1 MRVRR
6 NRESWWTTQRLN
18 RRDSSVGLRKK
29 IYCTGPIV
37 TFSHGWP
44 LNADAWGGQ
53 MQRARCLLDAR

>member
-6 NRESWWTTQRLN
+6 NRESWWTTERLN
-18 RRDSSVGLRKK
+18 PRDSSVGRRKK

-44 LNADAWGGQ
+44 LNADAW
-53 MQRARCLLDAR
+53 AAK